1 MKNVEMNLENV
12 MVLLG
17 NAIEKCY
24 AENPDANYM
33 AFEDLHYD
41 LCMQYKTEEIEELDN
56 FERDAESRQAEAD
69 AAFYQRFGHLGSI

>member
-1 MKNVEMNLENV
+1 MNLENV

-33 AFEDLHYD
+33 VFEDLHYD
-41 LCMQYKTEEIEELDN
+41 LCIQYKMEEVEELDN
-56 FERDAESRQAEAD
+56 FERQAEAD
-69 AAFYQRFGHLGSI
+69 AAFYERFGHLGSI